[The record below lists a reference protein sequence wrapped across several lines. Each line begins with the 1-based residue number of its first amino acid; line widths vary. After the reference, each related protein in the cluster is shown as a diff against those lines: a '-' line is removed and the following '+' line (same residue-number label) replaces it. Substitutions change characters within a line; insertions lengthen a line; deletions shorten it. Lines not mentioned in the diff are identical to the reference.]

1 MGKPTYNISGLIMIV
16 YRQLIALIAIIIIGS
31 QMISRANADT
41 LEHQRPRSIHVSGT
55 GKVSVAPDKAD
66 LTLSVEVQAKT
77 AEDARNQAAI
87 AMEALIKA
95 VKTEDVD
102 DKDIQTRSVSLY
114 PNYSSDSANKIIG
127 YQLSN
132 QVAVCIRDINKV
144 SDVIDAAVSA
154 GSNSAR
160 VQGINF
166 GIDNPEKALAEARE
180 KAYANAKVKAQ
191 QYAKLAGVTLG
202 TPLHI
207 SEGSDT
213 SPVPMPYGEMRMMK
227 AAAAEGASTPVQA
240 GEQEVSVTVDVVFGI
255 Q

>member
-1 MGKPTYNISGLIMIV
+1 MIY
-16 YRQLIALIAIIIIGS
+16 YRQVIALLTIILIGT

-41 LEHQRPRSIHVSGT
+41 LDHQRPRSIHVNGT

-77 AEDARNQAAI
+77 AEAARSQAAS

-95 VKTEDVD
+95 VKKADVD

-132 QVAVCIRDINKV
+132 QVAVCIRDINKT
-144 SDVIDAAVSA
+144 SDIIDSAVEA
-154 GSNSAR
+154 DGNSTR
-160 VQGINF
+160 VQGISF
-166 GIDNPEKALAEARE
+166 GLDNPEKALAQARDL
-180 KAYANAKVKAQ
+180 AYANAKAKAQ

-207 SEGSDT
+207 SEGSDI
-213 SPVPMPYGEMRMMK
+213 PPIPMPYGEMRMMK
-227 AAAAEGASTPVQA
+227 AAAAESASTPVQA

>member
-1 MGKPTYNISGLIMIV
+1 MII

-31 QMISRANADT
+31 QMTSRANADT
-41 LEHQRPRSIHVSGT
+41 LEHQRPRSIHVNGT

-66 LTLSVEVQAKT
+66 LNLSVEVQAKT
-77 AEDARNQAAI
+77 AEDARNQAAV

-95 VKTEDVD
+95 VKKADVD

-132 QVAVCIRDINKV
+132 QVAVCIRDINKT
-144 SDVIDAAVSA
+144 SDIIDSAVEA
-154 GSNSAR
+154 GGNSTR
-160 VQGINF
+160 VQGISF
-166 GIDNPEKALAEARE
+166 GLDNPEKAMTEARE

-207 SEGSDT
+207 SEGKDL
-213 SPVPMPYGEMRMMK
+213 SPAPMPYGEMRMMK
-227 AAAAEGASTPVQA
+227 AAAADSASTPVQT